1 MTVEDRRNGDLLSAD
16 LYMYKI
22 IKAEMEEEEN
32 EYYVT
37 VKVY

>member
-22 IKAEMEEEEN
+22 IKADRRRRRMSIM
-32 EYYVT
+32 
-37 VKVY
+37 

>member
-22 IKAEMEEEEN
+22 IKAEVRRRKMSI
-32 EYYVT
+32 T
-37 VKVY
+37 

>member
-22 IKAEMEEEEN
+22 IKAEMRRRKMSI
-32 EYYVT
+32 T
-37 VKVY
+37 